1 MINYTLVK
9 FEYNISTM
17 KNSLLV
23 INSYPKQTIPTEKNV
38 AREIPILLLL
48 QNLSNTKVRYKVFS
62 YNLR

>member
-1 MINYTLVK
+1 
-9 FEYNISTM
+9 M

-23 INSYPKQTIPTEKNV
+23 INSYPKQTIPKEKNV